1 MQSPGL
7 EAESCPNWVTC
18 GRVQGY
24 DPEEEIELLR
34 SLGGEVRSLH
44 LSRYGLALLMLRQR
58 GCHQTVES
66 FGLASELEEMT
77 AISEELLQTV
87 ASYDDGYIAPE
98 GVEAHRYN
106 VKRPGFGWNENG
118 ERVPIRKVYWYNKLM
133 ATQAVF
139 EPSEEERRVRMIHL
153 SKDEDPRNIEGRL
166 GIERR
171 NHLQQ
176 IQTRVQ
182 AAKALLEEARDIAAA
197 SITDVLAELIN
208 DTART

>member
-7 EAESCPNWVTC
+7 EAEHCPNWVTC
-18 GRVQGY
+18 GRAQNY

-34 SLGGEVRSLH
+34 SLGGEVRSLR
-44 LSRYGLALLMLRQR
+44 LSRYGLALLMLRLR

-66 FGLASELEEMT
+66 YGLASEIEEIT
-77 AISEELLQTV
+77 AISDVLLQTV
-87 ASYDDGYIAPE
+87 VSYDDGYIAPE

-106 VKRPGFGWNENG
+106 VKRPGFGWNEDG

-139 EPSEEERRVRMIHL
+139 EPSEEEHRVRTIHL

-171 NHLQQ
+171 NRLQQ

-197 SITDVLAELIN
+197 PIDNVLANSIDEV
-208 DTART
+208 ART